1 MPENWQ
7 DRPAGRHNIGRGGR
21 NQAEASSNLAR
32 FDGVHYGHR
41 TDQPAED
48 IIELYSKSRAES
60 LGAEVKRRIM
70 LGTYALSSGYYDAYY
85 NKALKVRRLI
95 RNDFDTAFES
105 CDVILAPTTPTPA
118 FKLGENSGSP
128 MEMYLQDVYT
138 ISANLAGIPGLAI
151 PAGTGKSGLPVGIQL
166 LGPVL
171 SEPTLFGAGKMIE

>member
-1 MPENWQ
+1 
-7 DRPAGRHNIGRGGR
+7 
-21 NQAEASSNLAR
+21 
-32 FDGVHYGHR
+32 
-41 TDQPAED
+41 
-48 IIELYSKSRAES
+48 
-60 LGAEVKRRIM
+60 M

-151 PAGTGKSGLPVGIQL
+151 PAGTGTSGLPVGIQL

-171 SEPTLFGAGKMIE
+171 SEPTLFGAGKMIEQLS

>member
-1 MPENWQ
+1 MSWNLNTSEIQPEYGGPNA
-7 DRPAGRHNIGRGGR
+7 RERRG
-21 NQAEASSNLAR
+21 
-32 FDGVHYGHR
+32 
-41 TDQPAED
+41 
-48 IIELYSKSRAES
+48 
-60 LGAEVKRRIM
+60 LGAPTPRRM
-70 LGTYALSSGYYDAYY
+70 RTSRPSA
-85 NKALKVRRLI
+85 RRWATP
-95 RNDFDTAFES
+95 TAFES

-151 PAGTGKSGLPVGIQL
+151 PAGTGASGLPVGIQL